1 MKIQR
6 ILAITVVCVVVLM
19 SATAMAADAVNNI
32 EPDYY
37 VYGTPEGKFYH
48 TDSSCS
54 GMRNASIFPLLAMIE
69 EGRPACPICCPE
81 ADMIVYGKSG
91 NPYFHSNSECLGIK
105 NVYAGTLEK
114 ALAFGLKKCPKCWED

>member
-1 MKIQR
+1 MRKQNV
-6 ILAITVVCVVVLM
+6 LAITMVCIVEFMTVTVI
-19 SATAMAADAVNNI
+19 AVAAENKY

-37 VYGTPEGKFYH
+37 VYGTPGGKFYH
-48 TDSSCS
+48 IDSSCS
-54 GMRNASIFPLLAMIE
+54 GMKNASVYSLLAMIS

-81 ADMIVYGKSG
+81 AYTIVYGKSG

-114 ALAFGLKKCPKCWED
+114 ALAFGLKKCPECWSD